1 MSKRE
6 GGRRS
11 PPWLPI
17 ILVGTLALGFALQA
31 ILPMPWLAGAAAAVL
46 RWIGVLAVIAALVAF
61 ASAVAALRRRHTTF
75 RLARPSTALV
85 TDGPFRYSRNPIY
98 TAMVAL
104 IAGAGLATAN
114 LWLVL
119 LAPAAALG
127 LRKLAIEPEERHLQA
142 QFGDAWSSFADKV
155 RRWL

>member
-11 PPWLPI
+11 PPWPPI
-17 ILVGTLALGFALQA
+17 ILVGALALGFALQA

-46 RWIGVLAVIAALVAF
+46 RWIGVLAVIAALVGF

-75 RLARPSTALV
+75 RLDRPSTALV

-104 IAGAGLATAN
+104 IAGAGLAAAN

-119 LAPAAALG
+119 LAPAAAVG
-127 LRKLAIEPEERHLQA
+127 LQKLAIEPEERHLQA